1 MVADEHPLTILATRD
16 MCFGCFLVQ
25 HMTRSVFERSDK
37 TYRVVMAQR
46 LHDEAR
52 ATTVICRRRAIRPTS
67 PTSSVDSPGAAKG
80 NALGDIAKL
89 PPTLNSCTE
98 RLLCV
103 NGSGGGPNS
112 KSRLSLSL
120 LLRSRRGAEFDE
132 LQRRTLW
139 DLCLTWPRAGHSSLL
154 RQLAPAR
161 FTSGGCGHS
170 AWAR

>member
-67 PTSSVDSPGAAKG
+67 PTLSVDSPGAAKG

-112 KSRLSLSL
+112 KSRLSLSIAAK
-120 LLRSRRGAEFDE
+120 SAGCGI
-132 LQRRTLW
+132 RRTPEANTLGFML
-139 DLCLTWPRAGHSSLL
+139 DMAESGSFKFV
-154 RQLAPAR
+154 APA
-161 FTSGGCGHS
+161 G
-170 AWAR
+170 AREVH